1 MTHQV
6 DRVLHPPGPHKGL
19 ESNATRTCRA
29 AGTPMASASNATV
42 RSTSRRSSSA
52 AISRPR
58 NATSVALLNG
68 ACAWSMQSNT
78 SCQRRSITLA
88 STASASKA
96 PV

>member
-1 MTHQV
+1 VSST
-6 DRVLHPPGPHKGL
+6 RPAPHRGL

-29 AGTPMASASNATV
+29 AGAPTPSAYNLIV
-42 RSTSRRSSSA
+42 RSTRRRSSSA
-52 AISRPR
+52 AISRTR

-68 ACAWSMQSNT
+68 AVAWSMQSNT

-88 STASASKA
+88 STASASEA

>member
-1 MTHQV
+1 LIVSST
-6 DRVLHPPGPHKGL
+6 RPAPHNGL

-29 AGTPMASASNATV
+29 AGAPTVWAYNPIV
-42 RSTSRRSSSA
+42 RSTSRRSSSDP
-52 AISRPR
+52 ISRAR

-68 ACAWSMQSNT
+68 ACTWSMQSNT

-88 STASASKA
+88 STASASEA